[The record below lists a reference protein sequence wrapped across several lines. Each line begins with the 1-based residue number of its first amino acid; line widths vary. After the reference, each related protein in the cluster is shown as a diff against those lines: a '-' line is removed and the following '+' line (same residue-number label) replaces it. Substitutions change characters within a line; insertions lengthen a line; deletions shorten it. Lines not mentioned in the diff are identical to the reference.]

1 MHIVNNAIA
10 PKDQQLAM
18 FSTPL
23 LSVIVTLDGNARFL
37 SQCLQSV
44 IAQSFTDYEII
55 IVGSDA
61 LNQSANAISLL
72 NIHQSYVIK
81 NCGAGEARARN
92 TGIAH
97 ARGGLLAF
105 MNAGDVWTTDKLEKH
120 VFHLAANPSLG
131 VSYSESECISYC
143 DFSKAYR
150 KCSPEMAGTLENI
163 VCKNAVGNASGTV
176 MRREVLKDLQEISCG
191 AQGVEQVYFDEQ
203 LNYTDDIQ
211 FWMKVVTA
219 SDWVIEGIDEV
230 LTWRRVQKECV
241 SKALVQH
248 FEDWD
253 QLIRRCQ
260 SLDPIAVNEIGSLAI
275 AYRCVELAQ
284 YYASQ
289 VAEEHTV
296 KVLLNRACQLDR
308 RILNKTFGGKS
319 IDNVM
324 GIICRRQ
331 LGQVQGGPD
340 RLQDRSR
347 AA

>member
-1 MHIVNNAIA
+1 MHIVNNAIT
-10 PKDQQLAM
+10 PKDQQLAI

-55 IVGSDA
+55 VVGPDA
-61 LNQSANAISLL
+61 LNRSTNVISSL

-97 ARGGLLAF
+97 ARGELVAF
-105 MNAGDVWTTDKLEKH
+105 INAGDVWTTDKLDKH
-120 VFHLAANPSLG
+120 VFHLTANPSLG

-150 KCSPEMAGTLENI
+150 KYRPETAGKLENI
-163 VCKNAVGNASGTV
+163 LCENAIGNASGVV

-203 LNYTDDIQ
+203 LNYTDDIH
-211 FWMKVVTA
+211 FWMRVTTA
-219 SDWVIEGIDEV
+219 SDWGIEGLNEV
-230 LTWRRVQKECV
+230 LTWRRVQVELV
-241 SKALVQH
+241 SKELVQH
-248 FEDWD
+248 FEHWE
-253 QLIRRCQ
+253 QLVKHCQ
-260 SLDPIAVNEIGSLAI
+260 SLDPIVVNEVGSLAI

-289 VAEEHTV
+289 LAEEHTV
-296 KVLLNRACQLDR
+296 KALLNRAYQLDR

-319 IDNVM
+319 IDKVM

-331 LGQVQGGPD
+331 LGQVNESPD
-340 RLQDRSR
+340 ERRGLSR